1 MAGPPSL
8 PPQSLPPE
16 PLSQQPLPP
25 GSTPAPAARSDW
37 RVFWYSLAVYPIA
50 AALWLLWI
58 TRTYGTAE
66 AGVFDYL
73 DALLTSLAVAAVLPV
88 PVLIWGAYMR
98 KPLQAL
104 AGLAFGAIAAVIAL
118 PLSMELVGSRR
129 YGQFEHDKAQ
139 FAAFEQTVRGGDRAR
154 IRAQLRALPGGFS
167 APRALCGLGG
177 GATYTFERWLW
188 FNDHAYGEPLP
199 SEDLHTA
206 ATAVVEGDWP
216 RAEKQAALLTV
227 LRYLLDREETARFPA
242 WARLWRATLEQ
253 PDAAAATLT
262 APAYEGDYGGCDLGD
277 PADPVFRRWHD
288 EGLRMWM
295 QAGFVFADDQHRPA
309 LRAVR
314 SKAMLDALFAVDPSF
329 AKLLRS
335 EHSLGQEALSAQAD
349 DLSARLD
356 RSANPGEL
364 ADLIEALA
372 KASVDPTLSVS
383 GVSPCRRF
391 DQTEAQ
397 RDAIKDAPQRRAA
410 AARIRAA
417 LCPAGSKP
425 SVAKP
430 RQAEAKAESA
440 ATPDDATQPTATQ
453 PAPQP

>member
-1 MAGPPSL
+1 L
-8 PPQSLPPE
+8 
-16 PLSQQPLPP
+16 
-25 GSTPAPAARSDW
+25 PAARPDR
-37 RVFWYSLAVYPIA
+37 RVFWYSLAVYPVA

-58 TRTYGTAE
+58 TLTYGTADAE
-66 AGVFDYL
+66 VFDYL
-73 DALLTSLAVAAVLPV
+73 NAILLSLTVAAVLPV
-88 PVLIWGAYMR
+88 PVLIWAAYMR

-104 AGLAFGAIAAVIAL
+104 AGLALGVVAAVIAL

-129 YGQFEHDKAQ
+129 FGQFEHDKAQ

-154 IRAQLRALPGGFS
+154 IRKDLRTLPGNFS
-167 APRALCGLGG
+167 APRALCALGG

-199 SEDLHTA
+199 SKDLHTA

-242 WARLWRATLEQ
+242 WARLWRATLDQ
-253 PDAAAATLT
+253 PDAPGVALLD
-262 APAYEGDYGGCDLGD
+262 PGYEGDYGGCDLGD

-288 EGLRMWM
+288 DGLRMWM
-295 QAGFVFADDQHRPA
+295 QAGFGFAGDQHRPA

-314 SKAMLDALFAVDPSF
+314 SKAMLDTLFAADPKF
-329 AKLLRS
+329 AQLLGS
-335 EHSLGQEALSAQAD
+335 EQYLGQEALGAQAD

-356 RSANPGEL
+356 RSENPGEL
-364 ADLIEALA
+364 ADLVEALA
-372 KASVDPTLSVS
+372 KASVDPTKSVS

-397 RDAIKDAPQRRAA
+397 RDASKDAPQRRAA
-410 AARIRAA
+410 AARIRSQW
-417 LCPAGSKP
+417 CPAGSKP
-425 SVAKP
+425 RV
-430 RQAEAKAESA
+430 A
-440 ATPDDATQPTATQ
+440 ATKPPEAEVEP
-453 PAPQP
+453 PAPPTDDIKPVPHP

>member
-8 PPQSLPPE
+8 PPQSPP
-16 PLSQQPLPP
+16 PQPLPQESLP
-25 GSTPAPAARSDW
+25 PQPAPSPAARSDL
-37 RVFWYSLAVYPIA
+37 RVFWYSLAVYPVA

-58 TRTYGTAE
+58 TLTYGTAE

-73 DALLTSLAVAAVLPV
+73 DAILTSLAVAAVLPV
-88 PVLIWGAYMR
+88 PVLIWSAYMR

-104 AGLAFGAIAAVIAL
+104 AGLALGVIAAVIAL

-129 YGQFEHDKAQ
+129 FGQFEHDKAQ
-139 FAAFEQTVRGGDRAR
+139 FAAFQQTVRGGDRAR
-154 IRAQLRALPGGFS
+154 IRAQLRALPGSFS
-167 APRALCGLGG
+167 APRALCALGG

-188 FNDHAYGEPLP
+188 FNDHAYGEALP
-199 SEDLHTA
+199 SKDLHTA

-216 RAEKQAALLTV
+216 RVEKQAALLTV

-253 PDAAAATLT
+253 PDAPGATLVN
-262 APAYEGDYGGCDLGD
+262 PGYDGDYGGCDLGD

-314 SKAMLDALFAVDPSF
+314 SKAMLDALFAADPAF
-329 AKLLRS
+329 AKLLGS
-335 EHSLGQEALSAQAD
+335 EHYLGQEALSAQAD

-356 RSANPGEL
+356 RSEHPGEL
-364 ADLIEALA
+364 ADLVEALT
-372 KASVDPTLSVS
+372 KASVDPTTSVS
-383 GVSPCRRF
+383 GVPPCRRF

-397 RDAIKDAPQRRAA
+397 RDAGKDTPQRRASA
-410 AARIRAA
+410 ERIRAA
-417 LCPAGSKP
+417 LCPAGSKR
-425 SVAKP
+425 SVAP
-430 RQAEAKAESA
+430 ARHAEATAESA
-440 ATPDDATQPTATQ
+440 ATPGDATQPSPTQ

>member
-25 GSTPAPAARSDW
+25 GPPPAPAARSDW

-73 DALLTSLAVAAVLPV
+73 DAILTSLAVAAVLPV

-188 FNDHAYGEPLP
+188 FNDHAYSEPLP

-295 QAGFVFADDQHRPA
+295 QAGFVFADEQHRPA

-314 SKAMLDALFAVDPSF
+314 SKAMLETLFAADPSF

-364 ADLIEALA
+364 ADLVEALA

-397 RDAIKDAPQRRAA
+397 RDAIKDAPQRRTA

>member
-1 MAGPPSL
+1 MAGPPAL
-8 PPQSLPPE
+8 PPQSPVPQPLPPE
-16 PLSQQPLPP
+16 PLSQLPLPP
-25 GSTPAPAARSDW
+25 DPTPLPAARSDW
-37 RVFWYSLAVYPIA
+37 RVLWYSLAVYPIA

-58 TRTYGTAE
+58 TLTYGTAE
-66 AGVFDYL
+66 AEVFDYI
-73 DALLTSLAVAAVLPV
+73 DAILVSLSVAAVLPV
-88 PVLIWGAYMR
+88 PVLIWGAYRR

-199 SEDLHTA
+199 SKDLHTA

-253 PDAAAATLT
+253 PDAAGATLT
-262 APAYEGDYGGCDLGD
+262 APDYEGDYGGCDLGD

-314 SKAMLDALFAVDPSF
+314 SKAMLDALFAADPTF
-329 AKLLRS
+329 AKLLGS
-335 EHSLGQEALSAQAD
+335 EQYLGQEALSAQVD
-349 DLSARLD
+349 EMSARLD
-356 RSANPGEL
+356 RSEHPGEL
-364 ADLIEALA
+364 ADLVEALA
-372 KASVDPTLSVS
+372 KASVDPTVSVS

-397 RDAIKDAPQRRAA
+397 RDASKDTPQRRAA
-410 AARIRAA
+410 AERIRRQW
-417 LCPAGSKP
+417 CPVGSKRP
-425 SVAKP
+425 AAPTQKP
-430 RQAEAKAESA
+430 EAKAEPTA
-440 ATPDDATQPTATQ
+440 APDDEAQPVAQ
-453 PAPQP
+453 P